1 MKNVIPKFLLFVIMM
16 TAAAAAADSSI
27 SSISSTLATKLA
39 IEEEKLLLDNEE
51 IEEANTTTTP
61 DVIVVVESAHDIN
74 IHIYTSA
81 MAIAEYDS
89 GCRTNTIHRNDNYNF
104 SPRNRDGQGCKPK

>member
-39 IEEEKLLLDNEE
+39 IEEEKLLLDNE
-51 IEEANTTTTP
+51 EEANTTTTP

>member
-1 MKNVIPKFLLFVIMM
+1 M

-39 IEEEKLLLDNEE
+39 IEEEKLLLDNE
-51 IEEANTTTTP
+51 EEANTTTTP